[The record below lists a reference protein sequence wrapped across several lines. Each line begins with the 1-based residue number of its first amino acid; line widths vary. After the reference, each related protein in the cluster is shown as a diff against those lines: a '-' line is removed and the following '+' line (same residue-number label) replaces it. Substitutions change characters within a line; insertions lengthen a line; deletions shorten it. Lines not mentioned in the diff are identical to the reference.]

1 MENDDNIDH
10 LHDPE
15 DMLGT
20 TSADN
25 AGREVETELY
35 TKASFIPSLCG
46 NKFSQD
52 AKPHIYFVS
61 NAAMT
66 THNGI
71 PSIRVLLDQCLG
83 ERGEEDVVIL
93 CSTTKDA
100 SIAKSALDNLG
111 KTSRLYIPYLKGK
124 CSSSDVKKK
133 LLKDLESD
141 RNLVLI
147 SDYRSFRGCE
157 AAHTIIFSDH
167 KKPNIMAEMLS
178 RTMAHLDI
186 IVSLK
191 NLSALPAG
199 PIKTAFNTWERRGL
213 VDSTTINFFD
223 EDASFVTITL
233 RDHSKVE
240 KVINVEKP
248 LDGFTFE
255 PLNGNQRNYL

>member
-100 SIAKSALDNLG
+100 LQSQPLTTWVKHPDYISLISRENVHHL
-111 KTSRLYIPYLKGK
+111 TSRKSY
-124 CSSSDVKKK
+124 
-133 LLKDLESD
+133 
-141 RNLVLI
+141 
-147 SDYRSFRGCE
+147 
-157 AAHTIIFSDH
+157 
-167 KKPNIMAEMLS
+167 
-178 RTMAHLDI
+178 
-186 IVSLK
+186 
-191 NLSALPAG
+191 
-199 PIKTAFNTWERRGL
+199 
-213 VDSTTINFFD
+213 
-223 EDASFVTITL
+223 
-233 RDHSKVE
+233 
-240 KVINVEKP
+240 
-248 LDGFTFE
+248 
-255 PLNGNQRNYL
+255 